1 MAGQIRRRNRARILA
16 AAEEVFAELGLE
28 GATTQAI
35 ADLAGM
41 PKSNILYYF
50 GTKEKIYVA
59 LLQEVVRHWHESFSR
74 FGTEDDPA
82 EALET
87 YVIEKVRM
95 SFSRPAASRLF
106 AREML
111 SGGHRLRNYLEG
123 ELRQWADERSQVIR
137 GWIAQG
143 RMAPVDPHQLL
154 FTIWA
159 ATQTYADFAPQVAA
173 VRGAPPDPATQE
185 ALARSLADFILRAC
199 ILPGH
204 QAAHPAR

>member
-16 AAEEVFAELGLE
+16 AAEQVFAEMGLE
-28 GATTQAI
+28 GATIQAI

-82 EALET
+82 LALET

-106 AREML
+106 ARE
-111 SGGHRLRNYLEG
+111 
-123 ELRQWADERSQVIR
+123 
-137 GWIAQG
+137 
-143 RMAPVDPHQLL
+143 
-154 FTIWA
+154 
-159 ATQTYADFAPQVAA
+159 
-173 VRGAPPDPATQE
+173 
-185 ALARSLADFILRAC
+185 
-199 ILPGH
+199 
-204 QAAHPAR
+204 